1 MAGEIEVHPTSVV
14 DKGAKLGAGV
24 RIGPFCVV
32 GPDVTLGDGVELVS
46 HVSIA
51 GVTTLGDGCKVY
63 PHAALGCEPQNL
75 KHKGGK
81 TTLTIGKNTV
91 IRESVTIHTGSDTSR
106 GATAVGDNCFIMAY
120 SHVAHDCVVGNNVTM
135 ANSATLAGHCEIG
148 DNVTIG
154 GLTAV
159 LQFVRVGNNAFLS
172 GMSAISGDV
181 IPFGMAQGNLA
192 DLRGLNV
199 IGMRRAGM
207 SRADIQAVRQA
218 YKTIFD
224 RSTPMA
230 DNLARAREEFA
241 ASPLAMKIVEFMTAR
256 GKRYFV
262 TPPIRGGG
270 SGDGDDKDE

>member
-1 MAGEIEVHPTSVV
+1 MSETAYVHPTAVVEAGATFGPGCRIGAFCYVGADAVLGEAVELHNHVSVV
-14 DKGAKLGAGV
+14 
-24 RIGPFCVV
+24 
-32 GPDVTLGDGVELVS
+32 
-46 HVSIA
+46 

-75 KHKGGK
+75 KHKGGR
-81 TTLTIGKNTV
+81 TTLTIGRNTV

-106 GATAVGDNCFIMAY
+106 GATTVGDNCFIMAY
-120 SHVAHDCVVGNNVTM
+120 SHVAHDCTVGNNVTM

-159 LQFVRVGNNAFLS
+159 LQFVRVGNNAFLA

-192 DLRGLNV
+192 DLRGLNI

-207 SRADIQAVRQA
+207 TRPEIQAVRAA
-218 YKTIFD
+218 YKLIFD

-230 DNLARAREEFA
+230 DNLDRARIDFA
-241 ASPLAMKIVEFMTAR
+241 DSALAMSLVDFMTAR

-262 TPPIRGGG
+262 TPPVRG
-270 SGDGDDKDE
+270 SGSDVDETDA